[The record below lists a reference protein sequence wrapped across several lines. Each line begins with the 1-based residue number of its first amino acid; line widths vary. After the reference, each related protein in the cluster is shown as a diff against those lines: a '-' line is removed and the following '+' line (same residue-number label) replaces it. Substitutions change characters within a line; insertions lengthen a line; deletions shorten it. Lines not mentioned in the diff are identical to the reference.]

1 MPGRDARARAAP
13 AGGAL
18 ERARRADAGEADE
31 EGGHHPPSGAPGPTE
46 ANATVAHTNT
56 VALVN
61 RASGGCRG
69 GEVAAALR
77 ERLGAGR
84 VFDLAAPGGA
94 PAALARALALDDA
107 AAAAAGPGA
116 PRPGL
121 VVLAC
126 GGDGTFNWVSTCLA
140 AALGEAEGA
149 DSARSEASSS
159 SSASSGSSGSSEDEG
174 GWGGEGGPPGLAA
187 WWGGRPVAVVPV
199 PLGTSN
205 DLAGS
210 LGWGR
215 TFAGVGSLLRRLNL
229 AAPLAPPSCAS
240 TNLDLWRCAFRNRG
254 GAHGMLNYFSVGVDA
269 LGALRFQER
278 RSTLPAWA
286 QGPTLNK
293 LLYAILGGPL
303 AFRGAASLD
312 KRLVLEIDGA
322 AVPVPRK
329 TKSILVLN
337 IPAYADGT
345 HPWGE
350 DRRAVRRGFG
360 VARIDDGLVEVLA
373 LKVSDP
379 LRPPFLRSFAQL
391 PRGGGGG
398 RPGIRAAADFL
409 CRSPSPPSRRPSCR
423 SRASAAAA
431 CTSPPAA
438 CWSSGLGRAPG
449 WRCDSARQTTR
460 RGGGRR
466 ARGGRG
472 CARRSTGRRSPSTA
486 RGKPSKW
493 PTPASRSPPPSGRCT
508 AAPGR
513 GRRPSPARAARRPGR
528 PQASR
533 WRRTSAGPA
542 LISEEEAGAPP
553 ISLHFAFPRSR
564 PRGGRASLAPP
575 WRLGQHPL
583 GSVGPRRRRP
593 PPRHP
598 DWGPFLPL

>member
-1 MPGRDARARAAP
+1 MPGRDARAAP
-13 AGGAL
+13 AGAL
-18 ERARRADAGEADE
+18 ERARRADAGGGDGE
-31 EGGHHPPSGAPGPTE
+31 EGHHPPSGAPGPE

-140 AALGEAEGA
+140 AVLGEEEGGA
-149 DSARSEASSS
+149 DSARSEASAS
-159 SSASSGSSGSSEDEG
+159 SSASSASSGSSEDEG

-187 WWGGRPVAVVPV
+187 WCDRRRGRPVAVVPV

-215 TFAGVGSLLRRLNL
+215 TFAGVVPLLRRLNL
-229 AAPLAPPSCAS
+229 AAPLAPSSGAA

-278 RSTLPAWA
+278 RNTLPAWA
-286 QGPTLNK
+286 RGPTLNK
-293 LLYAILGGPL
+293 MLYAILGGPL

-312 KRLVLEIDGA
+312 KRLELEIDGA

-350 DRRAVRRGFG
+350 DWRAVRRGFG

-379 LRPPFLRSFAQL
+379 A
-391 PRGGGGG
+391 GGGGPFAG
-398 RPGIRAAADFL
+398 RRLTPSARPQSIAAIPAAKLPFARQCGGRVHVPARGLLVERLGQGSSVALRFREADDAAWWRKESPRRTRLCAQVDGEAFTFECPGETIQVAHAGVQVATAFGPL
-409 CRSPSPPSRRPSCR
+409 HGVRSQGPPAL
-423 SRASAAAA
+423 ASA
-431 CTSPPAA
+431 
-438 CWSSGLGRAPG
+438 
-449 WRCDSARQTTR
+449 
-460 RGGGRR
+460 RGE
-466 ARGGRG
+466 
-472 CARRSTGRRSPSTA
+472 
-486 RGKPSKW
+486 
-493 PTPASRSPPPSGRCT
+493 
-508 AAPGR
+508 
-513 GRRPSPARAARRPGR
+513 PARAP
-528 PQASR
+528 
-533 WRRTSAGPA
+533 
-542 LISEEEAGAPP
+542 AGAPVAA
-553 ISLHFAFPRSR
+553 H
-564 PRGGRASLAPP
+564 
-575 WRLGQHPL
+575 
-583 GSVGPRRRRP
+583 
-593 PPRHP
+593 
-598 DWGPFLPL
+598 